1 MLRTQTASAR
11 IPAST
16 NRRAWWLRQL
26 RQWHWISAAVSLL
39 GMLMFAATGI
49 TLNHAAQIEAKPAVE
64 RKDHV
69 LPGGLLSK
77 LDTPG
82 SGTRM
87 VLPSPVAVWVA
98 QEFGIDVADRAGDWS
113 EDEVYISLPR
123 PGGDAWLS
131 IDRETGDVQYEVT
144 DRGWISYLNDLHKG
158 RNTGSAWSL
167 FIDAF
172 ALSCVIFALTGLALL
187 QLYAMNRPMT
197 WPLVGAGCVLP
208 ILIAFFLI
216 H

>member
-1 MLRTQTASAR
+1 MLKRQSAAVR
-11 IPAST
+11 VPANP

-39 GMLMFAATGI
+39 GILMFAATGI
-49 TLNHAAQIEAKPAVE
+49 TLNHAAQIEAKPAIE
-64 RKDHV
+64 LKDHV
-69 LPGGLLSK
+69 LPNALLTEIESAGT
-77 LDTPG
+77 D
-82 SGTRM
+82 TRM
-87 VLPSPVAVWVA
+87 ALPGPVAAWVT
-98 QEFGIDVADRAGDWS
+98 QEFGIDLSGRAGDWS
-113 EDEVYISLPR
+113 EDEIYISLPR

-144 DRGWISYLNDLHKG
+144 NRGWISYLNDLHKG

-167 FIDAF
+167 FIDVF
-172 ALSCVIFALTGLALL
+172 AIACVIFALTGLALL

-197 WPLVGAGCVLP
+197 WPLVGVGCALP